1 MQAAKAATPTKP
13 VPLPACDQPIE
24 RFADENTS
32 VTIPTTTIRTNK
44 VEHASRCT
52 RARKPVRALPHCL
65 YARYDYIVT
74 PAGVL
79 SAALLFLPLAALAC
93 PIGWTPSPTNAT
105 WGPRCYLIPRE
116 RSTSLFRCA
125 DLCTKHGGVPGCIG
139 SAEENAFVTAE
150 LAEAEQG
157 LWLGLYQIETGLGP
171 AKEWSRCVGSDAP
184 SFTDWHEGQPDDYHG
199 YQQDCA
205 WVTGNRTGRH
215 WRALACDGGVRFDEH
230 PWWLAE
236 LSCLCAHGN
245 ASAAFAHYRKA
256 LEATSGNN
264 QRLLSRRR
272 TARSFSDRLFQLALP
287 GLCLYILALALY
299 DLSRYGSEDT
309 RRELVLPGAAP

>member
-1 MQAAKAATPTKP
+1 MQAAESRTAMLAKRIPACAQPLARFGDNDLAATK
-13 VPLPACDQPIE
+13 L
-24 RFADENTS
+24 
-32 VTIPTTTIRTNK
+32 TTARIRK
-44 VEHASRCT
+44 AEHASRRSRT
-52 RARKPVRALPHCL
+52 RKPVRAFPHDLRACH
-65 YARYDYIVT
+65 DYIVT
-74 PAGVL
+74 PARGL
-79 SAALLFLPLAALAC
+79 TAALLFLPLATTAC
-93 PIGWTPSPTNAT
+93 PIGWTPPPTNAT
-105 WGPRCYLIPRE
+105 WGPRCYLIPPE
-116 RSTSLFRCA
+116 RTTSLFRCV
-125 DLCTKHGGVPGCIG
+125 DVCSKHGGIPGCIG
-139 SAEENAFVTAE
+139 SAEEDAFVTE

-157 LWLGLYQIETGLGP
+157 MWLGLYQIETGLGP
-171 AKEWSRCVGSDAP
+171 AKEWSRCVEGDAP
-184 SFTDWHEGQPDDYHG
+184 SFTYWQVGQPDDYHG

-215 WRALACDGGVRFDEH
+215 WRALACDGGVRFDEY

-245 ASAAFAHYRKA
+245 ASTAFAHDRKA

>member
-105 WGPRCYLIPRE
+105 WGPRCYLIPPE
-116 RSTSLFRCA
+116 RSTSLFRCV
-125 DLCTKHGGVPGCIG
+125 DVCSKHGGIPGCIG
-139 SAEENAFVTAE
+139 SAEEDAFVTE